1 MSFEFILWLIF
12 TGIFFGI
19 IYTLDDGGT
28 ACNTNINLNTAIISQ
43 QFLSSPASA
52 SQAAACLLT
61 PSAFAH
67 LARVRTARSTAPLF
81 PAPPPFLSLVPFLR
95 ASCHQ
100 TARSTRPSSLSTLP
114 TWAT

>member
-28 ACNTNINLNTAIISQ
+28 ACNTNININTAIISQ

-61 PSAFAH
+61 PRAFAR
-67 LARVRTARSTAPLF
+67 LARVRTARTTAPLSR
-81 PAPPPFLSLVPFLR
+81 PRPPVLSCAFSAR
-95 ASCHQ
+95 Q
-100 TARSTRPSSLSTLP
+100 TARSTRPSSLSTVP